1 MDVQKCE
8 LRGSDGMSGHA
19 RVGPPGFEPE
29 SMAPEATRIPL
40 NKYFD
45 RLDRTIRHRHDVC
58 VDVNRMDDELDSEM
72 CEEAIGRFNTNPVVR
87 THDEVMKSLGLRCNT
102 NPVVRTHDEV
112 MKSLGLR

>member
-1 MDVQKCE
+1 M
-8 LRGSDGMSGHA
+8 
-19 RVGPPGFEPE
+19 VGPPGFEPE
-29 SMAPEATRIPL
+29 SMAPEATRIPSYPTGPQRTPNGFL

-87 THDEVMKSLGLRCNT
+87 THDEVMKSLGLR
-102 NPVVRTHDEV
+102 
-112 MKSLGLR
+112 